1 MSPML
6 RALKRLRITVAAAV
20 AVVATLSIQTS
31 AADRHF
37 IWKATGAQGSIFL
50 VGSVHV
56 LTAAYYPLPAVFN
69 NAFEQCDLLVEEID
83 LADMLKPAAQMQ
95 LLSRGRLPTGTTLDS
110 VLSPT
115 TLAAVKKTV
124 ADLGLPFEPLRQF
137 KPWMLELTLQ
147 AMVLQKAGFDNDF
160 GVDKHFYD
168 IALATKRS
176 VQGLETVDEQISALD
191 STPPDVQDRT
201 LAKTL
206 DEMSAVEKTVTEAA
220 DLWRAGDAEGLVALM
235 LPDLKAEPKV
245 YEELLVKRNRAWM
258 PKLET
263 LLRRPRP
270 AFVVVGAAH
279 LIGPDGLVAM
289 LRGKGY
295 KVEQQ

>member
-1 MSPML
+1 MT
-6 RALKRLRITVAAAV
+6 RALTRLRVTVATAV
-20 AVVATLSIQTS
+20 ALVTALSIQTA

-37 IWKATGAQGSIFL
+37 IWKASSPQGSIYL

-56 LTAAYYPLPAVFN
+56 LTSAYYPLPAVFN
-69 NAFEQCDLLVEEID
+69 DAFEKSDLLVEEID
-83 LADMLKPAAQMQ
+83 LADMLAPAAQMQ
-95 LLSRGRLPTGTTLDS
+95 LLSRGRLPAGTTLDS
-110 VLSPT
+110 VLAPT

-124 ADLGLPFEPLRQF
+124 AELGLPFEPLRQF

-168 IALATKRS
+168 IAIATHRS
-176 VQGLETVDEQISALD
+176 VQGLETVEQQISALD

-206 DEMSAVEKTVTEAA
+206 DEMAAVEKTVTEAA

-235 LPDLKAEPKV
+235 LPDVKAEPKV

-258 PKLET
+258 PKLEL

-289 LRGKGY
+289 LRAKGY
-295 KVEQQ
+295 TVEQQ